1 MNDDELL
8 PQNAML
14 VLIEAIGL
22 LDNIP
27 PKEGVKCVANRLKES
42 PSSKV
47 PAEFTERLLQIIVDY
62 SVFEFN
68 GKTYQHRLGTTMGT
82 KPAPSYANR
91 FMAEIIDKKFFFNI
105 RKYIEN
111 GRIPLW
117 FLKRILD
124 DIFLKLVGSIMQLH
138 VFFNEIQPSALKYKV
153 YQSSACLCP
162 HIEAILYLDIS
173 CHIKENPHIKT
184 STV

>member
-1 MNDDELL
+1 MNDDEVL

-27 PKEGVKCVANRLKES
+27 PKEDVKCVANRLKES

-47 PAEFTERLLQIIVDY
+47 PAEFIERLLQIIVDY

-68 GKTYQHRLGTTMGT
+68 GKTYQQRFGTTMGT

-91 FMAEIIDKKFFFNI
+91 FMAEIIHKKFFLYQKI
-105 RKYIEN
+105 HRKWN
-111 GRIPLW
+111 NSLMV
-117 FLKRILD
+117 LK
-124 DIFLKLVGSIMQLH
+124 K
-138 VFFNEIQPSALKYKV
+138 
-153 YQSSACLCP
+153 
-162 HIEAILYLDIS
+162 
-173 CHIKENPHIKT
+173 NP
-184 STV
+184 